1 MKAAVLDCVNSNT
14 ELDGKPTVACSA
26 LNIPLI
32 IMIIIIIIMMIINTD
47 NTPDP
52 VIVQA

>member
-32 IMIIIIIIMMIINTD
+32 MMMIIIMLII
-47 NTPDP
+47 
-52 VIVQA
+52 